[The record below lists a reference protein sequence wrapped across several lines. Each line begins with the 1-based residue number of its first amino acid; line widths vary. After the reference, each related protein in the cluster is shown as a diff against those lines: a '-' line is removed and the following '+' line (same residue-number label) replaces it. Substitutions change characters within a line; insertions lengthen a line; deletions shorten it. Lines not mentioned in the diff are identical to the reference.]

1 VAAEEEASAAGEAV
15 EAGST
20 AGEAVEAGSA
30 RVAGAVEADSA
41 RAVAVAAGVGDS
53 EAAAEEEDGAAVD
66 GPEIEFQRAFFL
78 VISSTR
84 VLYCTCLYGK
94 VSCLISHAMQSAS

>member
-1 VAAEEEASAAGEAV
+1 MAAEEEASAAGEAV

-41 RAVAVAAGVGDS
+41 RAVAIAAGVGDS
-53 EAAAEEEDGAAVD
+53 EAAALRRT
-66 GPEIEFQRAFFL
+66 GPRLTDPKLNFSAHFF
-78 VISSTR
+78 
-84 VLYCTCLYGK
+84 
-94 VSCLISHAMQSAS
+94 